1 MDYSKTVYL
10 PKTDFPMKANLSQRE
25 PEILKLWDKLDIYN
39 KILEKNK
46 EKPSYILHDGPPY
59 ANGHIHLGTALNKI
73 LKDIVF
79 KYKSFCGF
87 YTPFKPGWDCHGM
100 PIEHQIFK
108 EIGKKKNE
116 VDILSFRKRA
126 EEYAIKFANIQK
138 QEFKRLGVF
147 ADWENPYLTL
157 TPSYESEIIKAFGE
171 LALKGF
177 IYQTYKPIYWCI
189 NCETA
194 LAEAE
199 IEYYE
204 KKSPSI
210 FVKFKVIDDKN
221 KGLGENSY
229 FLIWTTT
236 PWTLPGNTG
245 IMVHPNFKYVL
256 TQLNNEKIIIAEN
269 RKEEI
274 EKITGKKLN
283 ILQEFKGNELEGII
297 CKNPLLDRESKVVV
311 ADFVSGEEG
320 TGCVHTAPGHGEEDY
335 YIGIKNN
342 LPILSPVNE
351 KGEFTEEIE
360 EFKGINVFKAD
371 PIIIEKLKKND
382 SLLSSG
388 EITHSY
394 PFCWRCKKPV
404 IYRSTKQW
412 FLKIDHKNLRD
423 KMLTQ
428 IKSVKWFPPEGEN
441 RITSMIS
448 LRPDWCLSRQ
458 RLWGVFIPVFY
469 CKNCAKAVI
478 TKETIEN
485 IYNLVKKFGSNI
497 WIEKKEEEILPES
510 FKCPF
515 CNSKNFK
522 KEMDILDVWFD
533 SGVSHLAVLKEE
545 NNLKWPSDLYLEGS
559 DQHRGWFQTSLITS
573 VAIFE
578 KAPYKSVLT
587 HGFVVDG
594 EGRKMSKSL
603 GNVITPDEI
612 IKNYG
617 AEILRLWS
625 VFENYQEDIRI
636 SDEIIKNVVNR
647 YRVIRNTI
655 RFLLGNLYDFKK
667 QDEIPY
673 DELFEVD
680 KWAIEKLK
688 ELKKKVNEQYENF
701 SFNKIF
707 EEIYNFANISLSA
720 FYLDYLKDRLY
731 TYSKNSI
738 ERKAAQTVLYKI
750 LITLL
755 PLIAPILSFTAE
767 ESYQFLPFEK
777 KESIFLEDWPEIEK
791 IDNQL
796 LERWNKFFEIR
807 KIVLKKIEEK
817 REQKIIG
824 SSLESKVIIKCDKET
839 TEFLKSFY
847 KINTLF
853 IVSEVEILESENFEV
868 IVEKTKNKKCQRCWV
883 YFPEVGKDEKY
894 PELCDKCINVI
905 KKDGIF
911 NRWA

>member
-10 PKTDFPMKANLSQRE
+10 PKTDFPMKANLSQKE
-25 PEILKLWDKLDIYN
+25 PEILKFWEKIDIYN
-39 KILEKNK
+39 KIIEKNK
-46 EKPSYILHDGPPY
+46 KNQSYILHDGPPY

-73 LKDIVF
+73 LKDIVV
-79 KYKSFCGF
+79 KYKSLKGF

-100 PIEHQIFK
+100 PIEHQVFK

-116 VDILSFRKRA
+116 VDILEFRKKA
-126 EEYAIKFANIQK
+126 FEFAKKFVEIQK
-138 QEFKRLGVF
+138 NEFKRLGIF
-147 ADWENPYLTL
+147 GEWEKPYLTL
-157 TPSYESEIIKAFGE
+157 SPDYESDIIKAFGQ
-171 LALKGF
+171 LYLSGY
-177 IYQTYKPIYWCI
+177 IYQTYKPIFWCI
-189 NCETA
+189 TCETA

-210 FVKFKVIDDKN
+210 FVKFKIIDDKG
-221 KGLGENSY
+221 KEIGENSY

-245 IMVHPNFKYVL
+245 IMVHPDFKYVL
-256 TQLNNEKIIIAEN
+256 VEINSEKIIIAEK

-274 EKITGKKLN
+274 EKIIGKNLN
-283 ILQEFKGNELEGII
+283 ILKEFKGKELEGII
-297 CKNPLLDRESKVVV
+297 CKNPLLERESKVVLSE
-311 ADFVSGEEG
+311 FVSGEEG

-335 YIGIKNN
+335 YVGVKNG

-360 EFKGINVFKAD
+360 EFKGMNVFNAD
-371 PIIIEKLKKND
+371 PVIIEKLRKNN

-394 PFCWRCKKPV
+394 PHCWRCKNPV

-412 FLKIDHKNLRD
+412 FLKIDHNNLRQR
-423 KMLTQ
+423 MLDE
-428 IKSVKWFPPEGEN
+428 IKKVKWIPPEGIN
-441 RITSMIS
+441 RITSMVS

-469 CKNCAKAVI
+469 CKNCANPILTEK
-478 TKETIEN
+478 TIEK
-485 IYNLVKKFGSNI
+485 IYNLVKEHGSNI
-497 WIEKKEEEILPES
+497 WIEKGEEEILPEG

-515 CNSKNFK
+515 CDSKNFK

-533 SGVSHLAVLKEE
+533 SGVSHLAILKEE

-573 VAIFE
+573 VALFE
-578 KAPYKSVLT
+578 KAPYRNVLT

-603 GNVITPDEI
+603 GNVITPEQI

-625 VFENYQEDIRI
+625 IYENYQEDIRI
-636 SDEIIKNVVNR
+636 SDQIIKNIVKS

-655 RFLLGNLYDFKK
+655 RFLLGNIYDYKNE
-667 QDEIPY
+667 DEIPY
-673 DELFEVD
+673 DKLFEVD
-680 KWAIEKLK
+680 KLAIEKLK
-688 ELKKKVNEQYENF
+688 LLVKKVTEYYENF
-701 SFNKIF
+701 TFNKAL
-707 EEIYNFANISLSA
+707 EEIYNFCNIFLSS

-738 ERKAAQTVLYKI
+738 ERKAGQTVLNKI
-750 LITLL
+750 LNILL
-755 PLIAPILSFTAE
+755 VLISPILSFTAE
-767 ESYQFLPFEK
+767 EAYQFIPYK
-777 KESIFLEDWPEIEK
+777 KNESIFLEDWPEIEK
-791 IDNQL
+791 VDEDLIK
-796 LERWNKFFEIR
+796 RWDKFFEIR
-807 KIVLKKIEEK
+807 KVVLKKLEEK
-817 REQKIIG
+817 REEKLIG
-824 SSLESKVIIKCDKET
+824 SSLEAKVIIKCDRENF
-839 TEFLKSFY
+839 EFLSSFY
-847 KINTLF
+847 KIQTLF
-853 IVSEVEILESENFEV
+853 IVSEVEIENDEKFDV
-868 IVEKTKNKKCQRCWV
+868 RVEKTNYKKCQRCWV
-883 YFPEVGKDEKY
+883 HFPEIGTDSEF
-894 PELCDKCINVI
+894 PDLCEKCIKVI
-905 KKDGIF
+905 KKDF
-911 NRWA
+911 SN